1 MGVVYSCSLIFYTWY
16 FFFFANKTY
25 AIMKRRNTIEKTN
38 ELDKLM
44 LGLKIASVVG
54 TIGLVSIWYYGS
66 KMIGDVEWIK

>member
-1 MGVVYSCSLIFYTWY
+1 
-16 FFFFANKTY
+16 
-25 AIMKRRNTIEKTN
+25 MKRRNTIEKTN